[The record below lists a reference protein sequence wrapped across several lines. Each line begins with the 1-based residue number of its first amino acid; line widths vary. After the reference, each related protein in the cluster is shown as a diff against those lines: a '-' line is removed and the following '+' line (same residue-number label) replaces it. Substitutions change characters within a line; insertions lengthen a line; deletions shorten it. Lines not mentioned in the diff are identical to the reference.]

1 MSIFDWNWRKYC
13 CLLIPTATGLAEKRP
28 PSESGGFLTRMLAGT
43 CTGVRNP
50 PSPQTPRKNPA
61 SYPFDAGFFVV
72 TSGLQSIREAAEFVR
87 IRTSPTRILT
97 NSATFRS
104 SPLSVHVSMHLCV
117 PQPIMFVD
125 VTSSTNTHVGGVLD
139 LHGNWVAKPIR
150 TVSSNFSS
158 HSALE
163 SPDIATKTG
172 DMCTFLE
179 PTKHGF
185 VSLQVGGPVLLLQ

>member
-61 SYPFDAGFFVV
+61 SYPFDAGFFYCH
-72 TSGLQSIREAAEFVR
+72 VR
-87 IRTSPTRILT
+87 ITSPPRILT

-104 SPLSVHVSMHLCV
+104 SPLSVQVSMHLCV
-117 PQPIMFVD
+117 CRNLLCSLMLQVRPTPTWVGCSICTAIGLQSRSEQSVPI
-125 VTSSTNTHVGGVLD
+125 
-139 LHGNWVAKPIR
+139 
-150 TVSSNFSS
+150 
-158 HSALE
+158 SALIQL
-163 SPDIATKTG
+163 SNRQTSQQKRAICAR
-172 DMCTFLE
+172 FLSQ
-179 PTKHGF
+179 PNM
-185 VSLQVGGPVLLLQ
+185 VL